1 MPRIHDDQNDDTVP
15 TPAYVLGHSDREL
28 ERLSAQARLVD
39 PFTRQF
45 FQEAGIV
52 PGMRVLDAGSGAGD
66 VALLA
71 AELVGERG
79 EVVGVDRSPAAL
91 ATARARANAQSLANV
106 SFIEGDFREVTF
118 ERPFDAVVGRY
129 IMAHSPDPV
138 AAVRS
143 LAGHVRAG
151 GVIVL
156 HEVDYQGARSW
167 PPAPTYDRC
176 CQWIVE
182 TQGRLNSD
190 LHVGIKL
197 HSIFVGAGLPAPSMR
212 LQAPIGGGAENMV
225 RLQSEI
231 ADLVETLLPAMEQ
244 LGVATAAEVNIETL
258 AMRLQNEVVS
268 NGSVVV
274 GRSEIG
280 AWSRVDHISGNA

>member
-1 MPRIHDDQNDDTVP
+1 MPHINDDQSNDTVP

-28 ERLSAQARLVD
+28 ERLSAQARLVE
-39 PFTRQF
+39 PITRQF

-52 PGMRVLDAGSGAGD
+52 SGMRVLDAGSGVGD
-66 VALLA
+66 VAFLA
-71 AELVGERG
+71 AELVGESG
-79 EVVGVDRSPAAL
+79 EVVGVDRSPLAL
-91 ATARARANAQSLANV
+91 AAARARANARSLANV

-118 ERPFDAVVGRY
+118 ERSFDAVVGRY
-129 IMAHSPDPV
+129 IMAHSPDPI
-138 AAVRS
+138 AVLRS
-143 LAGHVRAG
+143 LTGHLHAG

-167 PPAPTYDRC
+167 PPVPTYDRC

-182 TQGRLNSD
+182 TQRLLNSD

-197 HSIFVGAGLPAPSMR
+197 HSIFVAAGLPAPSMR
-212 LQAPIGGGAENMV
+212 LQAPIGGGAENMA

-231 ADLVETLLPAMEQ
+231 ADLVETLLPAVER
-244 LGVATAAEVNIETL
+244 LGVATAADVNMETL
-258 AMRLQNEVVS
+258 ATRLQNEVVA
-268 NGSVVV
+268 NDSVIV

-280 AWSRVDHISGNA
+280 AWSRVGRLG